1 MTANIRF
8 NNEPTRIVRQL
19 SNAGYEAYV
28 VGGAVRDYLLGKT
41 PKDYDIATNAL
52 PEDVRRVFG
61 RHNCQIIGRRFR
73 LALVHSGKNVYE
85 VSTFRREPSPK
96 ERKGR
101 KGDDGVMIWNDNAY
115 GTLEDDVKRRDFTVN
130 ALYANVL
137 TGEILDKC
145 GGMDDIKSR
154 CVRMIG
160 DPQLRFQEDPV
171 RMLRALKLVG
181 QHGLKLSRA
190 VQSALHKLAPEIAKS
205 SRSRLLEEI
214 IKILL
219 CGHSVDVLTQ
229 CRKHGLLQYFWPGL
243 DNSWG
248 SEPCRVMLELLSL
261 NDKENRDMHKENP
274 DRFIALAC
282 VCMPYFLYRCDN
294 AEPDKDMFPEGLDV
308 SGLECQLPLMQ
319 VRKICSG
326 VVHELFNGYI
336 VSRELQYDLQAVLV
350 RLRMILK
357 GMMPRTALPR
367 VSYEYLF
374 ELLRLRSMLDGA
386 GAMALVSMPLPFEYM
401 QDENAT
407 DNLNMEAQLEMSEI
421 LSSMG
426 RKKHRKK
433 RKKKATAAANEVI
446 EGENMQ

>member
-19 SNAGYEAYV
+19 SNAGYEAYI

-145 GGMDDIKSR
+145 GGIDDIKSR

-160 DPQLRFQEDPV
+160 DPQVRFQEDPV

-181 QHGLKLSRA
+181 QHGLKLGRS
-190 VQSALHKLAPEIAKS
+190 VQSALHKLAPEIGKS

-219 CGHSVDVLTQ
+219 CGHSVEVLTQ
-229 CRKHGLLQYFWPGL
+229 CRNHGLLQYFWPGL
-243 DNSWG
+243 DNSWD
-248 SEPCRVMLELLSL
+248 SEPCRAMLELLSL

-294 AEPDKDMFPEGLDV
+294 AKPDLEMFPEGIDI
-308 SGLECQLPLMQ
+308 SGMECQLPLMQ

-336 VSRELQYDLQAVLV
+336 VSRELQYDLQGVLV
-350 RLRMILK
+350 RLRMVLN
-357 GMMPRTALPR
+357 GVMPRMALPR

-374 ELLRLRSMLDGA
+374 ELLRLRSMVDGA
-386 GAMALVSMPLPFEYM
+386 GAAALVSMPLPFEYM

-407 DNLNMEAQLEMSEI
+407 DNLNVEAQLEMSEI

-433 RKKKATAAANEVI
+433 RKKKATAAANEAI